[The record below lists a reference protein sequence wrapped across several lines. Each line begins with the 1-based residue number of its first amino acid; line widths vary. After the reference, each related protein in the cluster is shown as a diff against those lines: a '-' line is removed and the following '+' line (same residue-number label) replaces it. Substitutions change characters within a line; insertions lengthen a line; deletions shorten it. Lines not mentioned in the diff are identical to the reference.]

1 MQGLAGLLF
10 PAVLMLFALAMER
23 VQNGLDRLSVG
34 PTHVEEFLE
43 SADATDVDNLAKDGL
58 PAALDEL
65 RSRRSKPA
73 PAEPAAAECADAG
86 QTRAS

>member
-23 VQNGLDRLSVG
+23 VQAGLDRLSVG
-34 PTHVEEFLE
+34 PAHVEEFLE
-43 SADATDVDNLAKDGL
+43 AADETDVSNLAKDGL

-65 RSRRSKPA
+65 RSRRSKPI
-73 PAEPAAAECADAG
+73 AETDEPESS
-86 QTRAS
+86 RAS